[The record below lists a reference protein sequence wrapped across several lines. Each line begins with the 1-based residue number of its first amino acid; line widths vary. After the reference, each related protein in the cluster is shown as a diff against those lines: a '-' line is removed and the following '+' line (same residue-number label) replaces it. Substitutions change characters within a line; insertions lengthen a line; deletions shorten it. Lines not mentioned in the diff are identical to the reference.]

1 MNDKPIDYYVKE
13 GFNRVK
19 DTYWTVLVN
28 SLIMVTISFV
38 LIATV
43 IGMVALHSVYAS
55 FYKYMLDLSRGAE
68 PKIGWDFA
76 YGFKDG
82 MFFKSLGWG
91 CLFWGAV
98 LIGLTVFVVPGLFLM
113 TIWYFGFFL
122 IVDNKTGVGD
132 AFGKSNELVQKAGF
146 WKVFVLTT
154 LVFTVLNF
162 VIEPTIWG
170 IGTLVV
176 IAAIPITE
184 MIAIVLYR
192 DAMDD
197 LDVVAQ
203 DTAEVEEVVPESGTE

>member
-28 SLIMVTISFV
+28 SLIMFTISVV
-38 LIATV
+38 LVATI
-43 IGMVALHSVYAS
+43 IGIVVLPSLWTS

-91 CLFWGAV
+91 CLAGGAF
-98 LIGLTVFVVPGLFLM
+98 LIGLIAFVVPGLFLI
-113 TIWYFGFFL
+113 TIWYFGFLL

-132 AFGKSNELVQKAGF
+132 AFGKSNELVQKVGF
-146 WKVFVLTT
+146 WKVFILTT
-154 LVFTVLNF
+154 LIQIVLNL
-162 VIEPTIWG
+162 VVETTILL
-170 IGTLVV
+170 IGSLVV
-176 IAAIPITE
+176 IAAMPITE

-197 LDVVAQ
+197 LDVVSQ
-203 DTAEVEEVVPESGTE
+203 DTAEVVEGVPESGTE

>member
-1 MNDKPIDYYVKE
+1 
-13 GFNRVK
+13 
-19 DTYWTVLVN
+19 
-28 SLIMVTISFV
+28 
-38 LIATV
+38 
-43 IGMVALHSVYAS
+43 
-55 FYKYMLDLSRGAE
+55 
-68 PKIGWDFA
+68 
-76 YGFKDG
+76 
-82 MFFKSLGWG
+82 
-91 CLFWGAV
+91 
-98 LIGLTVFVVPGLFLM
+98 M